1 MKISLAV
8 ITGLLALIGCEKVT
22 EGTVDPHGFPPFVS
36 RALVRPD
43 TIKMTT
49 LVEQNGLL
57 SVSVV
62 ARMKV
67 NSAAETGPLSSVMAE
82 LLTAS
87 GNTPILSLALADNG
101 IAPDSTKGDSVYS
114 GTLQFTIPKSASGR
128 YRVRFSATNTDGLSS
143 NLLEQPLYMI
153 RNNSAPTLSNL
164 QAPDTVTVIVGSFAD
179 IKLAVKV
186 VDLDGQ
192 SDIKEVFFRSL
203 DSSDPTRKYPM
214 KDDGSPDGVSGDAVA
229 GDSIYTIV
237 VRVTDGHSVR
247 QTYRFAY
254 QASDAFGDTSA
265 TLLHR
270 LTIR

>member
-8 ITGLLALIGCEKVT
+8 IAGLLTLIGCEKVD
-22 EGTVDPHGFPPFVS
+22 EGTVDPHGIPPFAS
-36 RALVRPD
+36 RAFVRPD
-43 TIKMTT
+43 SVKMTT

-62 ARMKV
+62 ARVKV
-67 NSAAETGPLSSVMAE
+67 AFPAGTGPLSSVTAE

-87 GNTPILSLALADNG
+87 GTTPILSLSLADDG
-101 IAPDSTKGDSVYS
+101 VAPDSTKGDSVYS
-114 GTLQFTIPKSASGR
+114 GTIHFAVPKSASGR
-128 YRVRFSATNTDGLSS
+128 YRVRFSATNTEGLSS

-153 RNNSAPTLSNL
+153 RNNSAPVLSNL
-164 QAPDTVTVIVGSFAD
+164 QSPDTVTVIVASFVD

-186 VDLDGQ
+186 VDQDGQ

-203 DSSDPTRKYPM
+203 DSSDPSRKFPM

-229 GDSIYTIV
+229 GDSLYTIV
-237 VRVTDGHSVR
+237 VRVTDGPTVR